1 MKLPGTS
8 QLQHGSPDQ
17 RSSQGERTSD
27 RLLQLLKQHGSL
39 CAAQLSEA
47 LGMTEQGV
55 RRHLTR
61 LAGAGLIEGYSGKPQ
76 GRGRAQQLYRLT
88 EQGEARF
95 PKSYPTLCMD
105 LLHHLRAEYGPDA
118 VGRVM
123 NSRAQTLAAE
133 VQAEWGPDLPLAQRL
148 EQLTR
153 KFQEA
158 NYGSVLEQSGDCY
171 YLTHHNCPHLAVAC
185 EFTELC
191 LAERDMIADLL
202 ETEVRCEARASTGAS
217 QCRYRISKSES
228 AAVPT
233 ASSAVPH

>member
-1 MKLPGTS
+1 MPGHS
-8 QLQHGSPDQ
+8 QLQRGSPDQ
-17 RSSQGERTSD
+17 RRSQAERTSD
-27 RLLQLLKQHGSL
+27 RLLLLLKQRGSL

-61 LAGAGLIEGYSGKPQ
+61 LAGAGLIEGYSGKPR

-95 PKSYPTLCMD
+95 PKSYPSLCVD
-105 LLHHLRAEYGPDA
+105 ILHHLQAEYGAEA

-123 NSRAQTLAAE
+123 YSRAQALAAE
-133 VQAEWGPDLPLAQRL
+133 VQGEWGPDLPLEQRL
-148 EQLTR
+148 ERLTH

-158 NYGSVLEQSGDCY
+158 NYGSVLEQSGEFY

-191 LAERDMIADLL
+191 LAERGMLADLL
-202 ETEVRCEARASTGAS
+202 STEVRCESRASAGGCH
-217 QCRYRISKSES
+217 CRYRISRAGFPSPAGTGERS
-228 AAVPT
+228 T
-233 ASSAVPH
+233 